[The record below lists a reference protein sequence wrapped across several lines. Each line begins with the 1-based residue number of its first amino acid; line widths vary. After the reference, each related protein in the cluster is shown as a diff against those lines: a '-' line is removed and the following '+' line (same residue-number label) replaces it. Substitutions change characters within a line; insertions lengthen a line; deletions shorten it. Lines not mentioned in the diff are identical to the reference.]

1 ALFAEPPPGWVS
13 VAIGRDESP
22 IGCLAIKPT
31 SRLSADDMSFLN
43 QIGSVLAEGIARREL
58 EARMQAAEAGNRE
71 NAELLRQV
79 LDSISTTL
87 ISVRDAD
94 GNYLV
99 VNRAMAEMF
108 GSTIENMQGRNVSEL
123 WAAEDVRMM
132 RREDKRVLRSWKPMY
147 NPDTTF
153 TTR

>member
-1 ALFAEPPPGWVS
+1 
-13 VAIGRDESP
+13 
-22 IGCLAIKPT
+22 LAIKPT

-43 QIGSVLAEGIARREL
+43 QIGSVLAEGLAKREL
-58 EARMQAAEAGNRE
+58 DARMQAAEAANHE

-99 VNRAMAEMF
+99 VNRAMPEMF
-108 GSTIENMQGRNVSEL
+108 GSTLENMQGRNVSEL

-132 RREDKRVLRSWKPMY
+132 LREDKRVLKGGKPMY
-147 NPDTTF
+147 KPDTTF
-153 TTR
+153 RPVDGLVIAVCYCRILI